1 MSETAIILRDDA
13 RMAVSFSAEAEAI
26 KVAALAVGALVGKV
40 TNAAEQA
47 EAVTAQMEIQKVL
60 AVAEKA
66 RKACKA
72 PVLEFAKK
80 IDAAAERFITE
91 LKEEMTRIATMVG
104 SFQQLEQMKVRAA
117 EQARNAELSRLE
129 REKAEALTKATS
141 HDAAD
146 AIAEHYNRQAESVPV
161 YEAVRTEGQRVV
173 ADWDISVSNPYELAK
188 FHPACVK
195 ITPLLGEIKALLR
208 QGISVKGI
216 VATPVVRAGVRVGSA
231 PPAIDV

>member
-72 PVLEFAKK
+72 PVLEFGKK

-117 EQARNAELSRLE
+117 EQARNAE
-129 REKAEALTKATS
+129 
-141 HDAAD
+141 
-146 AIAEHYNRQAESVPV
+146 
-161 YEAVRTEGQRVV
+161 
-173 ADWDISVSNPYELAK
+173 
-188 FHPACVK
+188 
-195 ITPLLGEIKALLR
+195 
-208 QGISVKGI
+208 
-216 VATPVVRAGVRVGSA
+216 
-231 PPAIDV
+231 

>member
-1 MSETAIILRDDA
+1 
-13 RMAVSFSAEAEAI
+13 MAVSFSAEAEAI
-26 KVAALAVGALVGKV
+26 KVAALAIGALVGKV

-72 PVLEFAKK
+72 PVLEFGKK
-80 IDAAAERFITE
+80 IDAAAERFTDD
-91 LKEEMTRIATMVG
+91 LKTEMTRIAVMVG

-173 ADWDISVSNPYELAK
+173 ADWDVSVSNPYELAK

-195 ITPLLGEIKALLR
+195 ITPLLGEIKTLLR

>member
-1 MSETAIILRDDA
+1 
-13 RMAVSFSAEAEAI
+13 MAVSFSAEAEAI

-72 PVLEFAKK
+72 PVLEFGKK
-80 IDAAAERFITE
+80 IDAAAERFTDD
-91 LKEEMTRIATMVG
+91 LKTEMTRITVMVG

-129 REKAEALTKATS
+129 REKADALTKATS
-141 HDAAD
+141 HAAAD
-146 AIAEHYNRQAESVPV
+146 AIAEHYNRQAETVPV

-173 ADWDISVSNPYELAK
+173 ADWDVSVSNPYELAK

>member
-1 MSETAIILRDDA
+1 
-13 RMAVSFSAEAEAI
+13 MAVSFSAEAEAI

-72 PVLEFAKK
+72 PVLEFGKK
-80 IDAAAERFITE
+80 IDAAAERFTDD
-91 LKEEMTRIATMVG
+91 LKTEMTRIAVMVG

-146 AIAEHYNRQAESVPV
+146 AIAAHYNRQAESVPV
-161 YEAVRTEGQRVV
+161 YEAARTEGQRVV